1 MRRRPRAP
9 PRLARR
15 PLWARWDPAE
25 QDGASYFGTARRER
39 RHRPAAAVHAER
51 RVNQVRQRAR
61 LSSPYTATNQVPLV
75 APSRRPPPPCS
86 CSCRCTHLHGRF
98 LASGGGW
105 YSTDA
110 ALSISFWTLLA
121 STAPPSS
128 IASRNPAGAA
138 TGILS
143 PLRFETEGCPGGV
156 EPRGVRR
163 PRRVHITSSSAPL
176 RSVFGVSHWWL
187 QLF

>member
-9 PRLARR
+9 PRLARGS
-15 PLWARWDPAE
+15 LWARWDPAE

-75 APSRRPPPPCS
+75 APSRRSPPPCS

-105 YSTDA
+105 YSTDCREKEGA
-110 ALSISFWTLLA
+110 GEDKPTINQTSNTQARSMQHSYPLYYYRQQTQTPVPTTTLLPFPISDSICIICTSTSIS
-121 STAPPSS
+121 S
-128 IASRNPAGAA
+128 AGK
-138 TGILS
+138 TRKHLYYVI
-143 PLRFETEGCPGGV
+143 
-156 EPRGVRR
+156 
-163 PRRVHITSSSAPL
+163 
-176 RSVFGVSHWWL
+176 
-187 QLF
+187 Q

>member
-9 PRLARR
+9 PRLARSS
-15 PLWARWDPAE
+15 LWAARWDPAE

-105 YSTDA
+105 YSTDCREKRGQEK
-110 ALSISFWTLLA
+110 IN
-121 STAPPSS
+121 PPSIRQATHKPGACS
-128 IASRNPAGAA
+128 ILILFII
-138 TGILS
+138 TGNKRKHQYQQQSYRS
-143 PLRFETEGCPGGV
+143 PSVTV
-156 EPRGVRR
+156 YVYMYIHIYIKRR
-163 PRRVHITSSSAPL
+163 
-176 RSVFGVSHWWL
+176 
-187 QLF
+187 